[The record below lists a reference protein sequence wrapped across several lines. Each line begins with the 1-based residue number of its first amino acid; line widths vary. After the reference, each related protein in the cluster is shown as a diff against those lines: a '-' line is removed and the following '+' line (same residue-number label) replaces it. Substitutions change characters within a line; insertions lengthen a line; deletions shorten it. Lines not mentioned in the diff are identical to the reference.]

1 MKMPLLAQLLE
12 KLRRC
17 TSGHAL
23 ILFAGGL
30 PALIGGAGFATDLAQ
45 WYMWK
50 RELQFA
56 VDQAA
61 LAGAWARTSTSTQ
74 PVYAARALQEFNAN
88 LGVTRAYASSPSVTL
103 EPTKFGNEKKSFSV
117 SGTPT
122 MTVVSVTSSIT
133 CDTTRAARW

>member
-17 TSGHAL
+17 TSGHDL

-30 PALIGGAGFATDLAQ
+30 PALIGGVGFATDLAQ

-56 VDQAA
+56 VD
-61 LAGAWARTSTSTQ
+61 
-74 PVYAARALQEFNAN
+74 
-88 LGVTRAYASSPSVTL
+88 
-103 EPTKFGNEKKSFSV
+103 
-117 SGTPT
+117 
-122 MTVVSVTSSIT
+122 
-133 CDTTRAARW
+133 